1 MWTNICKNINNK
13 IKKEKIISP
22 NDNFHEFL
30 TYLSLERL
38 MPTTIFIL
46 SRKNVE
52 KTANNIRYNFN
63 DNNEMKQVILT
74 WNKHLSK
81 YKSTYSQHINGI

>member
-13 IKKEKIISP
+13 IKKKKIISP

-52 KTANNIRYNFN
+52 KQQIIFVIILMII
-63 DNNEMKQVILT
+63 MK
-74 WNKHLSK
+74 
-81 YKSTYSQHINGI
+81 